1 MLGWKWEPHREG
13 EREGNRDS
21 LSEADENTIEEK
33 KIAGNE
39 RKKWNYK
46 FL

>member
-13 EREGNRDS
+13 EREGNRDR

-33 KIAGNE
+33 KNRWQWE
-39 RKKWNYK
+39 EKMK
-46 FL
+46 L